1 MINQILI
8 IGFCL
13 LGVWKLYDLLFP
25 KLNKKDITFTTTV
38 SYITLMRFFA
48 EYLYKQEAGL
58 ESYTKAP
65 LEMYKRLS
73 LAFQDWLKLNKQE

>member
-13 LGVWKLYDLLFP
+13 LGVWKLFDLLFP
-25 KLNKKDITFTTTV
+25 KPHKKDITFSATV
-38 SYITLMRFFA
+38 SYITMMRFFA
-48 EYLYKQEAGL
+48 EYLYKEEAEL
-58 ESYTKAP
+58 EGYTKAP